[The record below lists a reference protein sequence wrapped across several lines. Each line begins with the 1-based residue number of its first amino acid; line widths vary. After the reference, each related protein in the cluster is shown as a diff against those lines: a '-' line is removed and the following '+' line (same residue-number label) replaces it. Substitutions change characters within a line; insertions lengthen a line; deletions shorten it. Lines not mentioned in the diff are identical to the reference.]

1 MSAPNDTKIM
11 SPGPDSDVKSAN
23 VQRGYLSYDEDPEA
37 IELKKK
43 EDALRRKLDCY
54 VAPVMMM
61 LMLISYLDRGNIG
74 FAATQ
79 GMTKDIGL
87 KGSELNTAVSVFYI
101 FYILAEFPTSML
113 VKRLQFNR
121 VIPIIT
127 FSWGLVCLC
136 TGFVQNFGGLVT
148 TRIFLGFFE
157 GCLFPSMTLFLCN
170 WYTREELG
178 IRIAYLFIASALS
191 GAFGGLIAFGIL
203 YMNGVGGWSGWR
215 WLYVLEGIITILWAA
230 CCIFLVP
237 KSFETAYFLNEEEK
251 QLMRQRAA
259 RTQAYSDSE
268 GSGHYGKADIKEA
281 AKDVKSWFHGCVQI
295 CVVTILYG
303 FGTFLPIIIRNGFH
317 YSVKEAQYLVI
328 PVNIWGA
335 IVYAV
340 GAYFS
345 DRYQTRF
352 LPLILVAPIGIT
364 GYAILLSPVS
374 PGIQYFAT
382 YLIATA
388 CFLCTGGNITWLSA
402 NCAPDGKRAAS
413 LGILLTLTNIGGVV
427 SGQIYQSNA
436 APRYTLGHAWSLGC
450 LVVAWC
456 GWWGI
461 RALYRSRERS
471 KDGRLAGRYSR
482 AEGEMYT
489 DREPDFRYQI

>member
-1 MSAPNDTKIM
+1 M
-11 SPGPDSDVKSAN
+11 PDSKPAVTPSDSDEKAEHI
-23 VQRGYLSYDEDPEA
+23 QREVLTQDESPNTIGA
-37 IELKKK
+37 KKK
-43 EDALRRKLDCY
+43 EDALRRKLDRY

-79 GMTKDIGL
+79 GMTTDIKL
-87 KGSELNTAVSVFYI
+87 KGSQLNTAVSVFYI
-101 FYILAEFPTSML
+101 FYILAEFPTSLL

-121 VIPIIT
+121 VIPMIT
-127 FSWGLVCLC
+127 FCWGL
-136 TGFVQNFGGLVT
+136 NFAGLVT

-178 IRIAYLFIASALS
+178 IRVAYLFIASALS

-203 YMNGVGGWSGWR
+203 YMDGVAGWAGWR
-215 WLYVLEGIITILWAA
+215 WLYVLEGIITIVWAL
-230 CCIFLVP
+230 CCVWLVP
-237 KSFETAYFLNEEEK
+237 KNFETAYFLNEEEK
-251 QLMRQRAA
+251 QIMRQRAA

-268 GSGHYGKADIKEA
+268 GSGHYGKSDIKEA
-281 AKDVKSWFHGCVQI
+281 AKDIKSWIHGCIQI
-295 CVVTILYG
+295 AVVTI
-303 FGTFLPIIIRNGFH
+303 F
-317 YSVKEAQYLVI
+317 
-328 PVNIWGA
+328 
-335 IVYAV
+335 
-340 GAYFS
+340 

-352 LPLILVAPIGIT
+352 IPLILMAPIGVA

-374 PGIQYFAT
+374 PGVQYFAT
-382 YLIATA
+382 YLISTA

-436 APRYTLGHAWSLGC
+436 APKYTLGHAWSLGC
-450 LVVAWC
+450 LGFAWC
-456 GWWGI
+456 GWWI
-461 RALYRSRERS
+461 VRAMYRRREVR
-471 KDGRLAGRYSR
+471 KDLKIAAGYVRP
-482 AEGEMYT
+482 EGTMYT
-489 DREPDFRYQI
+489 DREPDFQYQI

>member
-1 MSAPNDTKIM
+1 MATTDLQRSVTDEKHEE
-11 SPGPDSDVKSAN
+11 
-23 VQRGYLSYDEDPEA
+23 VQREYLEQDESAET
-37 IELKKK
+37 IENEKK
-43 EDALRRKLDCY
+43 EDALRRKLDCF

-79 GMTKDIGL
+79 GMTTDIGL

-101 FYILAEFPTSML
+101 FYILAEFPTSLL

-121 VIPIIT
+121 VIPTIT
-127 FSWGLVCLC
+127 FCWGVTCLC
-136 TGFVQNFGGLVT
+136 TGFVQNFAGLVT

-157 GCLFPSMTLFLCN
+157 GCLFPAMTLFLCN

-203 YMNGVGGWSGWR
+203 YMNGVAGWSGWR
-215 WLYVLEGIITILWAA
+215 WLYVIEGIITVIWAF

-237 KSFETAYFLNEEEK
+237 KSFETAYFLNDEEK
-251 QLMRQRAA
+251 TLMRRRAH

-268 GSGHYGKADIKEA
+268 GSGHYGKVDIKDA
-281 AKDVKSWFHGCVQI
+281 AKDIKSWVHGLIQI
-295 CVVTILYG
+295 AVVTILYG
-303 FGTFLPIIIRNGFH
+303 FGTFLPIIIRNGFNF
-317 YSVKEAQYLVI
+317 STKQAQYLVI
-328 PVNIWGA
+328 PVNVWGA
-335 IVYAV
+335 VVYAI
-340 GAYFS
+340 GAYLS

-352 LPLILVAPIGIT
+352 LPLILMAPVGIT

-374 PGIQYFAT
+374 PYVQYFAT

-436 APRYTLGHAWSLGC
+436 APKL
-450 LVVAWC
+450 
-456 GWWGI
+456 
-461 RALYRSRERS
+461 
-471 KDGRLAGRYSR
+471 
-482 AEGEMYT
+482 
-489 DREPDFRYQI
+489 

>member
-1 MSAPNDTKIM
+1 MATTDLQRSVTDEKHEE
-11 SPGPDSDVKSAN
+11 
-23 VQRGYLSYDEDPEA
+23 VQREYLEQDESAET
-37 IELKKK
+37 IENEKK
-43 EDALRRKLDCY
+43 EDALRRKLDCF

-79 GMTKDIGL
+79 GMTTDIGL

-101 FYILAEFPTSML
+101 FYILAEFPTSLL

-121 VIPIIT
+121 VIPTIT
-127 FSWGLVCLC
+127 FCWGITCLC
-136 TGFVQNFGGLVT
+136 TGFVQNFAGLVT

-157 GCLFPSMTLFLCN
+157 GCLFPAMTLFLCN

-203 YMNGVGGWSGWR
+203 YMNGVAGWSGWR
-215 WLYVLEGIITILWAA
+215 WLYVIEGIITVIWAF

-237 KSFETAYFLNEEEK
+237 KSFETAYFLNDEEK
-251 QLMRQRAA
+251 TLMRQRAH

-281 AKDVKSWFHGCVQI
+281 AKDIKSWVHGLIQI
-295 CVVTILYG
+295 AVVTILYG
-303 FGTFLPIIIRNGFH
+303 FGTFLPIIIRNGFNF
-317 YSVKEAQYLVI
+317 STKQAQYLVI
-328 PVNIWGA
+328 PVNVWGA
-335 IVYAV
+335 IVYAI
-340 GAYFS
+340 GAYLS

-352 LPLILVAPIGIT
+352 LPLILMAPIGIA

-374 PGIQYFAT
+374 PYVQYFAT

-436 APRYTLGHAWSLGC
+436 APKYTLGHAWSLGC
-450 LVVAWC
+450 LAFAWC
-456 GWWGI
+456 GWWI
-461 RALYRSRERS
+461 IKAIYRRREKR
-471 KDGRLAGRYSR
+471 KDAKLARGYSMP
-482 AEGEMYT
+482 AGKQYT

>member
-1 MSAPNDTKIM
+1 MATTDLQRSVTDEKHEE
-11 SPGPDSDVKSAN
+11 
-23 VQRGYLSYDEDPEA
+23 VQREYLEQDESAET
-37 IELKKK
+37 IENKKK
-43 EDALRRKLDCY
+43 EDALRRKLDCF

-79 GMTKDIGL
+79 GMTTDIGL

-101 FYILAEFPTSML
+101 FYILAEFPTSLL

-121 VIPIIT
+121 VIPTIT
-127 FSWGLVCLC
+127 FCWGITCLC
-136 TGFVQNFGGLVT
+136 TGFVQNFAGLVT

-157 GCLFPSMTLFLCN
+157 GCLFPAMTLFLCN

-203 YMNGVGGWSGWR
+203 YMNGVAGWSGWR
-215 WLYVLEGIITILWAA
+215 WLYVIEGIITVIWAF

-237 KSFETAYFLNEEEK
+237 KSFETAYFLNDEEK
-251 QLMRQRAA
+251 TLMRQRAH

-281 AKDVKSWFHGCVQI
+281 AKDIKSWVHGLIQI
-295 CVVTILYG
+295 AVVTILYG
-303 FGTFLPIIIRNGFH
+303 FGTFLPIIIRNGFNF
-317 YSVKEAQYLVI
+317 STKQAQYLVI
-328 PVNIWGA
+328 PVNVWGA
-335 IVYAV
+335 IVYAI
-340 GAYFS
+340 GAYLS

-352 LPLILVAPIGIT
+352 LPLILMAPIGIT

-374 PGIQYFAT
+374 PYVQYFAT

-436 APRYTLGHAWSLGC
+436 APKYTLGHAWSLGC
-450 LVVAWC
+450 LAFAWC
-456 GWWGI
+456 GWWII
-461 RALYRSRERS
+461 RAIYKRREKR
-471 KDGRLAGRYSR
+471 KDTKLTQGYSMPI
-482 AEGEMYT
+482 GKQYT